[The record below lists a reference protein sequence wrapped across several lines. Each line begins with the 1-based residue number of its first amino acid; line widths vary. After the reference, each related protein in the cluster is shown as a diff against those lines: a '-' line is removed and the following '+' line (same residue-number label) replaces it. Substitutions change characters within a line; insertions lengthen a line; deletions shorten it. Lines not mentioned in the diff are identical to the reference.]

1 VQQRIRT
8 QVAVVG
14 AGPAGLVAAAVLGQ
28 AGIDHVV
35 LERRSREH
43 IEQRGRAGVLE
54 HRTVEYLKAHGLAD
68 RLLAEGRQ
76 AGWSD
81 FQVPG
86 ARMRL
91 DYAALTGCHHWVYPQ
106 QFLVRDLCDALVA
119 AGRSPLFSR
128 PVRGVVGLTGS
139 SPRVVCEDGLEVDCD
154 FVIGCDG
161 HQGVTR
167 GLVPD
172 GGGRGDGGG
181 GDGAVASAASIRF
194 PYETLT
200 LLAEVDRPAE
210 GVVYTVGEHG
220 FAGMMPRTREIS
232 RFYLQIA
239 PGETP
244 ADWPGA
250 RIREELTRR
259 LGVGGEGEVV
269 CPAIGEISDVNTLLM
284 RAHIPGSLRH
294 GRLLLAG
301 DAAHIITPF
310 GAKGANLAVA
320 DVADLTRALIGYYQE
335 GDGRRLETYSGRR
348 LEEVWRVQEF
358 SHRLMSLVML
368 DPHVT
373 EPAARRFAV
382 GLKRAGLERVTT
394 GPEAASFAAAYVGS
408 GSLLT

>member
-1 VQQRIRT
+1 MQQRVRT

-14 AGPAGLVAAAVLGQ
+14 AGPAGLVTAAVLGQ

-54 HRTVEYLKAHGLAD
+54 HRTVEYLKAYGLAD
-68 RLLAEGRQ
+68 RLLLEGRR

-86 ARMRL
+86 LRLRM
-91 DYAALTGCHHWVYPQ
+91 DYAALTGGCHHWVYPQ
-106 QFLVRDLCDALVA
+106 QFLVRDLCDVLAA
-119 AGRSPLFSR
+119 AGRPPLFSR
-128 PVRGVVGLTGS
+128 PVREVTGLQGP
-139 SPRVVCEDGLEVDCD
+139 SPRVVCDGLEVDCD

-167 GLVPD
+167 TLLPDTGPD
-172 GGGRGDGGG
+172 G
-181 GDGAVASAASIRF
+181 APAPPASIRF

-210 GVVYTVGEHG
+210 GVVYTISEHG
-220 FAGMMPRTREIS
+220 FAGMMPRTSSIS

-239 PGETP
+239 QGETP
-244 ADWPGA
+244 ADWPDS

-259 LGVGGEGEVV
+259 LATAGEDL
-269 CPAIGEISDVNTLLM
+269 CPSIGKLSDIGTLLM
-284 RAHIPGSLRH
+284 RGHIPGTLRH

-320 DVADLTRALIGYYQE
+320 DVADLTRALITYYRQ
-335 GDGRRLETYSGRR
+335 GDERPLDTYSERRLREI
-348 LEEVWRVQEF
+348 WQVQEF
-358 SHRLMSLVML
+358 SHRLMGLVMM

-373 EPAARRFAV
+373 DPVARRFAL
-382 GLKRAGLERVTT
+382 GLKRAGLHRITH
-394 GPEAASFAAAYVGS
+394 GPDAAPFAHAYVGS
-408 GSLLT
+408 GPLLT